1 MPMLL
6 LSCNAL
12 TISDMPSMLT
22 LMYDRSAVGWVG
34 MRPGLPRIASPCRYI
49 SAARRCVCSTV
60 VLAGAP
66 VCNEHLT
73 RTALNGGFLVVRSAI
88 SNFFSISF
96 FGYKLHARS
105 LVQFA
110 RLLKDEESAR
120 DNHALACNFARYS
133 PIERTFSLTDS
144 AINRS

>member
-1 MPMLL
+1 MWHVSSRSGEASRELL
-6 LSCNAL
+6 YSVYL
-12 TISDMPSMLT
+12 
-22 LMYDRSAVGWVG
+22 
-34 MRPGLPRIASPCRYI
+34 LPLAELARDQRCHVLHPRVVPFLQP
-49 SAARRCVCSTV
+49 RRCVCSTV

-66 VCNEHLT
+66 ICNEHLT
-73 RTALNGGFLVVRSAI
+73 RTALNGGFLVVRSAM
-88 SNFFSISF
+88 SNFFSVSF

-110 RLLKDEESAR
+110 RLADTLLKDEESAR